1 MESSTGARCKSRK
14 IGGCEIVPDEQVSV
28 DVNAVVEQLLA
39 VISGQALTI
48 AKLEALNKK
57 LMEELQGR
65 GKRE

>member
-1 MESSTGARCKSRK
+1 M
-14 IGGCEIVPDEQVSV
+14 PDEQVSV
-28 DVNAVVEQLLA
+28 DVNAVVERLLA

>member
-1 MESSTGARCKSRK
+1 MGEN
-14 IGGCEIVPDEQVSV
+14 EQIPV
-28 DVNAVVEQLLA
+28 DVNDVINNLLQI
-39 VISGQALTI
+39 ISGQALTI